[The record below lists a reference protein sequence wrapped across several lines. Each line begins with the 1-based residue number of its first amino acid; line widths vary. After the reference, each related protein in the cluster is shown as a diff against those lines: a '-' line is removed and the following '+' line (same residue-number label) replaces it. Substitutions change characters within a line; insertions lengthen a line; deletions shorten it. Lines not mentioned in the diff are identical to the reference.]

1 MVIVSYLKKQG
12 VSGKA
17 DGVSWVWAC
26 KWMERVKEVGKGERE
41 ERSRNLQSSA
51 QTQVVAQSQHT
62 PWSQIVG
69 TLGAW
74 YGFTPVFV
82 VWSVCQVEALPHPS
96 VLIVDVCWRLLF
108 VCLLLISLGGCIHA
122 LKCCLQPG
130 QSQGEPP
137 GTEQE
142 IVTEIRNDQCL
153 RMYQARNPGVNINLI
168 LALADSLLL
177 CVLQEP
183 LPDPNVPHI
192 QALLSRLESVSHTLE
207 VTDVGSEVGLDEV
220 DQSSVVTEK
229 LKLLHTYLQQRRV
242 SLRTLVQV
250 QGDFEASV
258 KNMLQGLDD
267 LWAQLEELHT
277 GVTLFKQETQ
287 GHRDL
292 ASAQRDTQN
301 LLSVLGDYRNKLQSC
316 QVHLKGSTQLL
327 QELTWSHTHMSNSV
341 NSSSESVWPELLLQS
356 NIEQFDKVQENFTS
370 LEQQISTFQAHLEGL
385 GKQNQEKHAGPLTH
399 AGGPHLYSVP
409 PQTSY
414 HAHSKVSVEHR
425 NSTSSSTSA
434 SSVDT
439 GTATKTD
446 NTFSLRKRSAL
457 HFSSTIGRRLRISG
471 RKK

>member
-1 MVIVSYLKKQG
+1 MPCLTVSYLKKQG

-51 QTQVVAQSQHT
+51 QTQADAQSQHT

-96 VLIVDVCWRLLF
+96 VLRVDVCWRLLF

-130 QSQGEPP
+130 QSQGKPP

-153 RMYQARNPGVNINLI
+153 RMCQARNPGVNINLI

-192 QALLSRLESVSHTLE
+192 QALLSRLE
-207 VTDVGSEVGLDEV
+207 
-220 DQSSVVTEK
+220 
-229 LKLLHTYLQQRRV
+229 
-242 SLRTLVQV
+242 
-250 QGDFEASV
+250 
-258 KNMLQGLDD
+258 
-267 LWAQLEELHT
+267 
-277 GVTLFKQETQ
+277 
-287 GHRDL
+287 
-292 ASAQRDTQN
+292 N
-301 LLSVLGDYRNKLQSC
+301 LLSVLGDYRSKLQSG

-399 AGGPHLYSVP
+399 ADGPHLHSVP

-446 NTFSLRKRSAL
+446 ITFSLCKRSAL
-457 HFSSTIGRRLRISG
+457 HFPSTIGRRLRISG
-471 RKK
+471 RKKC